1 MQSNKALV
9 SMSLNQKPPNFTQII
24 APGTVQQTGSFTTTS
39 AMHQP
44 PMING
49 FMKQNTGTMEGAPG
63 SFLSE

>member
-49 FMKQNTGTMEGAPG
+49 FMK
-63 SFLSE
+63 